1 MKYTIIDIIDFL
13 LNIWE
18 RLFYFMLLMLIIS
31 MIGSMLIGLINMNI
45 ANIFASINLFI
56 GIIPF
61 AIDTVLL
68 IILLLINFII
78 YG

>member
-1 MKYTIIDIIDFL
+1 MKYKIIDIIDFL
-13 LNIWE
+13 INIWE
-18 RLFYFMLLMLIIS
+18 KLLCFMVLMLIIS

-45 ANIFASINLFI
+45 ANIFTRINLFI
-56 GIIPF
+56 GIIPL